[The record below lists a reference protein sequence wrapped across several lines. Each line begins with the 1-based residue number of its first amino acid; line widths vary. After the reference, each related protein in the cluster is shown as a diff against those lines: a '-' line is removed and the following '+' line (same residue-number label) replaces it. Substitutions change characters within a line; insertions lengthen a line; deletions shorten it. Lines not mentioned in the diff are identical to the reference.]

1 MVISAVRCDFAKLCS
16 QKLKCLFVGV
26 KRVIH
31 LTHQICKLKVNKTGI
46 DSLVASLTLE
56 INFRDDVAK
65 AKTALLERRSALL
78 DKSEQRKTRLQ
89 DSFTYHQFDR
99 DCDEA
104 KGWFN
109 EKLKVATDDSYLDP
123 TNLNGKVQKHQSF
136 EVELDANKKRV
147 DDIVSV
153 GQDLIESD
161 HDKRD
166 NIAVKLEE
174 ITQLWK
180 DLVSATETKSIKL
193 QEASQQQHFNRGIE
207 DLELWLSEIEG
218 QINSE
223 DYGKVRRI
231 FVK

>member
-1 MVISAVRCDFAKLCS
+1 M
-16 QKLKCLFVGV
+16 
-26 KRVIH
+26 
-31 LTHQICKLKVNKTGI
+31 
-46 DSLVASLTLE
+46 ASLTLK

-231 FVK
+231 KIVLTIFKDMHVCAVTKWLTKNCRMY

>member
-1 MVISAVRCDFAKLCS
+1 M
-16 QKLKCLFVGV
+16 
-26 KRVIH
+26 
-31 LTHQICKLKVNKTGI
+31 
-46 DSLVASLTLE
+46 
-56 INFRDDVAK
+56 
-65 AKTALLERRSALL
+65 

-99 DCDEA
+99 DCDET

-147 DDIVSV
+147 SDLQVV

-161 HDKRD
+161 HDKRE
-166 NIAVKLEE
+166 NISFKLEE

-180 DLVSATETKSIKL
+180 DLVSATDTKSIKL

-223 DYGKVRRI
+223 DYGKDLTSVQNLLKKHALLEAD
-231 FVK
+231 VASHQGT

>member
-1 MVISAVRCDFAKLCS
+1 M
-16 QKLKCLFVGV
+16 
-26 KRVIH
+26 
-31 LTHQICKLKVNKTGI
+31 
-46 DSLVASLTLE
+46 ASLTLK

-231 FVK
+231 SAK